1 MEGTH
6 RKVGSRPFMPDPTLT
21 CLCSA
26 LLGHIAKLGSITH
39 PKQRR
44 AAFVEAVGEGNLA
57 CFSISVM
64 LQVGLTTESSG
75 GRSIQV
81 IRLYGL
87 FVHVQG
93 WFYRDNFGF

>member
-44 AAFVEAVGEGNLA
+44 ARIVDWP
-57 CFSISVM
+57 
-64 LQVGLTTESSG
+64 
-75 GRSIQV
+75 
-81 IRLYGL
+81 L
-87 FVHVQG
+87 FVSFQTLVSSRLRLMSHVQPRFDFRNRFVAEAQG
-93 WFYRDNFGF
+93 SRLF

>member
-44 AAFVEAVGEGNLA
+44 ATILDKGRTPSDSGTGPRGREERVGGSATGRNGSAKRPVE
-57 CFSISVM
+57 
-64 LQVGLTTESSG
+64 
-75 GRSIQV
+75 
-81 IRLYGL
+81 
-87 FVHVQG
+87 H
-93 WFYRDNFGF
+93 